1 MLMFFDMEN
10 PKNLEIEARFLEINK
25 PALIKK
31 LLAFKAKDFGESLL
45 EEIIFFEKSL
55 SQKWWVRLRK
65 YPNKMVMTYKN
76 RTGVAVDSTEEIE
89 FEISDLE
96 KAKIFLEK
104 IGLKATRIQ
113 EKKRHSLLL
122 GDVMFDIDTW
132 PKVPTLVELE
142 GPSETS
148 LKKASKAVGLDWR
161 DARFEAP
168 REIIETRYG
177 IPVGKLSFYTF
188 KKIK

>member
-1 MLMFFDMEN
+1 MKN
-10 PKNLEIEARFLEINK
+10 PKNLEIEARFLEIDK
-25 PALIKK
+25 SALVKK
-31 LLAFKAKDFGESLL
+31 LLGLKAKDFGERLL
-45 EEIIFFEKSL
+45 EEVIFYEKTL
-55 SQKWWVRLRK
+55 SEKWWVRLRK
-65 YPNKMVMTYKN
+65 YPGKIVMTYKN
-76 RTGVAVDSTEEIE
+76 RPRVAVDSTEEIE

-96 KAKIFLEK
+96 KAIIFLEK
-104 IGLKATRIQ
+104 IGLKATRVQ

-142 GPSETS
+142 GPSEAS
-148 LKKASKAVGLDWR
+148 LKRAAKVVGLDWA
-161 DARFEAP
+161 DVHFEAP
-168 REIIETRYG
+168 RELIETHYG